1 MGYTSELDEL
11 METICDR
18 CRYPLEVGE
27 QEQLDDICA
36 GCPIRDEIESL
47 INQ

>member
-1 MGYTSELDEL
+1 MGSTNERAELTED
-11 METICDR
+11 ICDR